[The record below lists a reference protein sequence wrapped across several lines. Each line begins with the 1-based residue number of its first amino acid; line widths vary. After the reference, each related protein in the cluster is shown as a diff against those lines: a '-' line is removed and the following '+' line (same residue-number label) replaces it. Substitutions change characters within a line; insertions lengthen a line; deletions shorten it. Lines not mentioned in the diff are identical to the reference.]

1 MEITKQQTPGAW
13 IVGVT
18 GRLDASTADALDR
31 ELADVVRAGARR
43 VQLDASGVD
52 FLSSAGIRILIKS
65 GKDLKA
71 IGGLLEIV
79 NPSDAVYRVLELSGL
94 LDALNVRASSSD
106 EPSSAPEEAAAPEA
120 VTLEAEGCKVI
131 VTPLPGSGGFR
142 CRLVGRPGD
151 LAEGRLS
158 ADALT
163 TLPAGVDDLVVGIGA
178 LGDDPRGAG
187 ARCGEILAA
196 GGAAIHQPSGKASA
210 PDYLLAAGA
219 FVPQVQAL
227 YALACRGAFSHAL
240 TFERAD
246 PEATLSLAGL
256 TAAALSA
263 VGADAVAVLII
274 AESAGLV
281 GASMKQSPTE
291 PGDGAFFD
299 FPGIRRRV
307 SFTPD
312 VIWPR
317 SLALVVGVA
326 ARKPDGALDAFLR
339 PIGDDCADLHAHYHA
354 AAFAYRAMP
363 VTLSAAETAVGRL
376 FDVGGPDG
384 ALHLLRDDRGSAGAG
399 DSRFVRGAAWIAPIT
414 ACETEAPGKEG
425 PA

>member
-1 MEITKQQTPGAW
+1 MEITHQQASGVWT
-13 IVGVT
+13 VGVT
-18 GRLDASTADALDR
+18 GRLDASSADQLDR
-31 ELADVVRAGARR
+31 ELADLVRAGARR
-43 VQLDASGVD
+43 VHLDTSGVD

-71 IGGLLEIV
+71 IGGSLEIV
-79 NPSDAVYRVLELSGL
+79 NPSEAVFRVLELSGL
-94 LDALNVRASSSD
+94 LDALNVRTASAD
-106 EPSSAPEEAAAPEA
+106 APAAVEEAPAPEA
-120 VTLEAEGCKVI
+120 STMEAEGCKVI
-131 VTPLPGSGGFR
+131 VTPLPGAGGFR

-151 LAEGRLS
+151 LPDRRFPPE
-158 ADALT
+158 ALK
-163 TLPAGVDDLVVGIGA
+163 TLPAGADEIVVGIGA
-178 LGDDPRGAG
+178 LGDDPTGA
-187 ARCGEILAA
+187 AIRCGEILAA

-210 PDYLLAAGA
+210 PDYLLAAAA

-240 TFERAD
+240 TFEPAE

-256 TAAALSA
+256 TSTALEA
-263 VGADAVAVLII
+263 LKADAAVVLII

-291 PGDGAFFD
+291 AGDDAFFD
-299 FPGIRRRV
+299 FPGIRRRL

-326 ARKPDGALDAFLR
+326 ARKPDGALAGFLR
-339 PIGDDCADLHAHYHA
+339 PMGDDGGDLHAHFHA

-363 VTLSAAETAVGRL
+363 VTLSAASTAVGRL
-376 FDVGGPDG
+376 FESGGPDG
-384 ALHLLRDDRGSAGAG
+384 ALHLLRDDRGAAGAG

-414 ACETEAPGKEG
+414 ACETATPGKEG
-425 PA
+425 AA